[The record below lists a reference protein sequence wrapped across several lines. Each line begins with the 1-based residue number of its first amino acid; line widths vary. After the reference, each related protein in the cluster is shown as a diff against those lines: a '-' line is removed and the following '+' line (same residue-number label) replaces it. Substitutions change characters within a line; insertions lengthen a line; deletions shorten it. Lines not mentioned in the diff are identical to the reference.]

1 MRNLT
6 LALVVVIGVLGGFYS
21 GWKYSQSKEGAA
33 APAAAVASLPAA
45 AASASAATTGGGG
58 GFAGRG
64 ATAGQVT
71 AVSGSVVT
79 VHNQATG
86 QDVKVDISSG
96 TVINKTTAGSLTDL
110 RPGVN
115 VTVTGQA
122 GPDGTVSATA
132 VNIVTTLPAGGGGG
146 GCRGQPSASPST
158 GT

>member
-58 GFAGRG
+58 GFAGR
-64 ATAGQVT
+64 QVT

-122 GPDGTVSATA
+122 GADGTVSATA

-146 GCRGQPSASPST
+146 GGRGQPSASPST